1 MRGSEEKNSFSA
13 SALMVAPSGKELTLL
28 LELAKMGNIGRI
40 LERAVFLE
48 QLDSQ
53 YLPFAQRLCQL
64 AESFEEKKLRKF
76 IEEHIQHIR

>member
-1 MRGSEEKNSFSA
+1 
-13 SALMVAPSGKELTLL
+13 MVAPSGKELTLL